1 MEEIIKF
8 EKELANFPFD
18 QEWAIKAKKNRL
30 FRCNDWQTYGSL
42 QKKKFMI
49 GV

>member
-18 QEWAIKAKKNRL
+18 QECTIKAKKKGFSDKTIAQL
-30 FRCNDWQTYGSL
+30 YGSL

-49 GV
+49 DV